1 MAAKRKSQSRKVDVM
16 AGKGSYSDMLKQRR
30 QLISDGELVKA
41 NKLARNWRKKNG
53 R

>member
-1 MAAKRKSQSRKVDVM
+1 MS
-16 AGKGSYSDMLKQRR
+16 GKGSYSDMLKQRR
-30 QLISDGELVKA
+30 QLVSSGDLVGA